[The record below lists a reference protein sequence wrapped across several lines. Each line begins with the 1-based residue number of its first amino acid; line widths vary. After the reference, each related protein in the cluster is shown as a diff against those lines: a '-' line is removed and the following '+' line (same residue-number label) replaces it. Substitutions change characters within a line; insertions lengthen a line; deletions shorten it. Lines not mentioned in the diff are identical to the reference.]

1 VTVVEYNRR
10 AIVAMSVGGLAALSM
25 RPSVAVAAQCVSVGF
40 QGFLPNSLTVDCASA
55 RNFRT
60 FRQYP
65 DYVGLAGVVSMSFVR
80 GKLGSY
86 AAGNLFL
93 YPWLKPKGQG
103 RPLSALLATSATTFV
118 NASPIPNATLPPDE
132 YFCRVLLQ
140 APLTSFIGL
149 QVDQPF
155 DAANGKLA
163 WFSNTDK
170 LADGSG
176 VGIDWTS
183 SNLNNPWFGG
193 SSCIPGT
200 ADCDGSAWRKLIIS
214 GLNQASTGAC

>member
-1 VTVVEYNRR
+1 MVEYNRR
-10 AIVAMSVGGLAALSM
+10 SIVRMSVGGIAALSVA
-25 RPSVAVAAQCVSVGF
+25 PSMTAAAQCVSG
-40 QGFLPNSLTVDCASA
+40 GLPAFLPNSLTVDCASA

-65 DYVGLAGVVSMSFVR
+65 DYLGLTGVVSMTFVR

-93 YPWLKPKGQG
+93 FPWLKPKGQG
-103 RPLSALLATSATTFV
+103 RVLPAMLPASATAFV
-118 NASPIPNATLPPDE
+118 NASPIPNSTLPLDE
-132 YFCRVLLQ
+132 YLCRVLLQ
-140 APLTSFIGL
+140 APWTSFIGL

-155 DAANGKLA
+155 SAASGKLA

-176 VGIDWTS
+176 VGVDWTS
-183 SNLNNPWFGG
+183 SNLNNAWFGG

-200 ADCDGSAWRKLIIS
+200 DACDGNAWRKLIIS
-214 GLNQASTGAC
+214 GLSQASTAAC